1 MKRRSKLLMMSIPL
15 IIVMAA
21 LAVYQY
27 GIADIYRQAQELGEQ
42 QEVKVKLL
50 ARYSALIA
58 RKSALE
64 KQMADLGQ
72 TRKNDEHKMVA
83 APTAAV
89 ACANLQSSVKGIITG
104 RGGVIN
110 SERVEKTEEWGKFKM
125 ISVTVDAVFPDV
137 RVLSDTLLAVETQ
150 TPYLVL
156 KDVDIRVRNYAEPR
170 ELLVKLKVAA
180 LAGL

>member
-1 MKRRSKLLMMSIPL
+1 MKRKGKLLVISIPL

-27 GIADIYRQAQELGEQ
+27 GIADICRQAQELGDQ
-42 QEVKVKLL
+42 QDGKLTL
-50 ARYSALIA
+50 LEKYSALVA
-58 RKSALE
+58 RKPAWE
-64 KQMADLGQ
+64 KQIADLRQ

-89 ACANLQSSVKGIITG
+89 ASANLQSSVKGIITG

-137 RVLSDTLLAVETQ
+137 RVLSDTLLAIETQ

-156 KDVDIRVRNYAEPR
+156 KDVDVRVRNYTEPR